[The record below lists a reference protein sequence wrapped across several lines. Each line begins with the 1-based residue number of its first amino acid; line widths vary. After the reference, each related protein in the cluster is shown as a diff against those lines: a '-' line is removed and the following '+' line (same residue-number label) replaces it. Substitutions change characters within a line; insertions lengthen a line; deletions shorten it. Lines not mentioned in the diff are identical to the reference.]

1 MTEVANPLPTW
12 GPSQPGEIGL
22 GELNAAAVFG
32 GGGETVD
39 PRRMDPNLEIL
50 QFSDVL
56 AKYVTELDGVEPTPE
71 DKERFNETLLSEVT
85 RWSKRIQRYQEENRE
100 LEEKN
105 MALSEDVEKARVD
118 KMEIIEYLRDEAKE
132 KKAKLTNLQ
141 SDLRDTTESKDA
153 KIASLEK
160 ELKDYE
166 ESSTEKIECLT
177 EQISSVERQLDALKH
192 FEQEKAKMDAELK
205 QLNETIMRDQIGA
218 PLCFQPAAAAFVRLG
233 PFCS

>member
-12 GPSQPGEIGL
+12 GPDGL

-39 PRRMDPNLEIL
+39 PRRTDPNLEIL
-50 QFSDVL
+50 QFSEVL
-56 AKYVTELDGVEPTPE
+56 ADYVARLEGGEPTPE
-71 DKERFNETLLSEVT
+71 DKEKFNETLLSEVT

-218 PLCFQPAAAAFVRLG
+218 PCKPVQPAAASLFVLG
-233 PFCS
+233 RFFS